1 MSYLHIVMWR
11 YIEMEVCLKQYL
23 IVTKA
28 LADESRVR
36 ILKLLQAGELCVCQI
51 QAVIGLGQ
59 STISKHLSIL
69 KNAGLVEI
77 RKDGIWIY
85 HRVASRLENDYIS
98 VFLDSLSGWLNDDVQ
113 IEADRSRLKE
123 ILSIDLKDLCKR

>member
-1 MSYLHIVMWR
+1 M
-11 YIEMEVCLKQYL
+11 KQYL